1 MAAPV
6 PEVFEH
12 SDPWTEEDFLAL
24 SVDRRIELLDGA
36 LLVSPSAWLRH
47 QRLSFRPR
55 SDQRW
60 WAEA

>member
-24 SVDRRIELLDGA
+24 PVDRRIELLDGA
-36 LLVSPSAWLRH
+36 LLVRSPSPWTSLFWPQPLAH
-47 QRLSFRPR
+47 PAERP
-55 SDQRW
+55 
-60 WAEA
+60 